1 MAKKNKKAKEKSVKN
16 LQGYSFKR
24 AIIKTKQINL
34 YIYFV
39 GLVFNGIFSVITY
52 NLAMSKND
60 GVMLVVCTIME
71 IMVAAVLIYGI
82 IKYYRRKIILTNEGL
97 EYIPTFARKKIY
109 LYNEIGFVQLDK
121 MNDEN
126 YTIFSKEGKK
136 IASFNNGYEGI
147 EEAIVA
153 FKGNGV
159 EIRDKEN
166 GKIDNLILNTRNK
179 IEKNREA
186 EIKHI
191 KRKDRLA
198 QINKEKEMIRKLNIA
213 MWVISI
219 LALFLGTRIRS
230 IVWSAELLF
239 IWGLYIYL
247 YPKMVVEVPTK
258 TKDGREFHYEIPYA
272 SAIIALLMLY
282 NLPKLNYVNH
292 DEIKFGLIYFLI
304 LFAIYM
310 IMLKKRKIREK
321 TSKMF
326 TVTMAILLIIV
337 CTTDHLN
344 NALTFTP
351 ENHETVIALE
361 KDTSRS
367 AKGLRRYY
375 ADVVIDGKKEN
386 ASISAAIYNSLEN
399 LPEAVVKCNRK
410 SIFGCEYYKI
420 HR

>member
-1 MAKKNKKAKEKSVKN
+1 MAKKNKNTKDN
-16 LQGYSFKR
+16 LQKSSFSR
-24 AIIKTKQINL
+24 AIIKTKKVNL
-34 YIYFV
+34 YIFFI
-39 GLVFNGIFSVITY
+39 GLIFN
-52 NLAMSKND
+52 AMFAMIANNIAISKND
-60 GVMLVVCTIME
+60 GVMLVTCTVME
-71 IMVAAVLIYGI
+71 IIITVVLTYGI
-82 IKYYRRKIILTNEGL
+82 IKYYRRKIILTNEGV
-97 EYIPTFARKKIY
+97 EYIPTFGKRKNY
-109 LYNEIGFVQLDK
+109 LYREIGFVQLDK

-147 EEAIVA
+147 VQAIVA

-179 IEKNREA
+179 IEKNRED

-230 IVWSAELLF
+230 IVWSVELLF

-292 DEIKFGLIYFLI
+292 NEIKFGLIYFLI

-310 IMLKKRKIREK
+310 IMLKKRRIREK

-326 TVTMAILLIIV
+326 TVAMAILLIIV

-351 ENHETVIALE
+351 ENHENVIALE

>member
-1 MAKKNKKAKEKSVKN
+1 MAKRNKNTKDN
-16 LQGYSFKR
+16 LQKSSFSR
-24 AIIKTKQINL
+24 AIIKTKKVNL
-34 YIYFV
+34 YIFFI
-39 GLVFNGIFSVITY
+39 GLVFNAIF
-52 NLAMSKND
+52 AMIANNIAISKND
-60 GVMLVVCTIME
+60 GVMLVTCTVME
-71 IMVAAVLIYGI
+71 IIITVVLTYGI
-82 IKYYRRKIILTNEGL
+82 IKYYRRKIILTNEGV
-97 EYIPTFARKKIY
+97 EYIPTFGKRKNY
-109 LYNEIGFVQLDK
+109 LYREIGFVQLDK

-147 EEAIVA
+147 EEAIIA

-159 EIRDKEN
+159 EIKEKEN
-166 GKIDNLILNTRNK
+166 GKFDNWILNTRNK
-179 IEKNREA
+179 IEKNRED

-219 LALFLGTRIRS
+219 VALFLGTRIRS

-326 TVTMAILLIIV
+326 TVAMAILLIIV

-351 ENHETVIALE
+351 ENHENVIALE

>member
-1 MAKKNKKAKEKSVKN
+1 MV
-16 LQGYSFKR
+16 
-24 AIIKTKQINL
+24 T
-34 YIYFV
+34 
-39 GLVFNGIFSVITY
+39 
-52 NLAMSKND
+52 
-60 GVMLVVCTIME
+60 CTVME
-71 IMVAAVLIYGI
+71 IIITVVLSYGI
-82 IKYYRRKIILTNEGL
+82 IKYYRRKIILTNEGV
-97 EYIPTFARKKIY
+97 EYIPTFGKRKNY
-109 LYNEIGFVQLDK
+109 LYREIGFVQLDK

-147 EEAIVA
+147 EEAIIA

-159 EIRDKEN
+159 EIKEKEN
-166 GKIDNLILNTRNK
+166 GKIDNWILNTRNK
-179 IEKNREA
+179 IEKNRED

-213 MWVISI
+213 MWAISI
-219 LALFLGTRIRS
+219 VALFLGTRIRS

-247 YPKMVVEVPTK
+247 YPKMVVELPTK

-292 DEIKFGLIYFLI
+292 SEIKFGVIYFLI
-304 LFAIYM
+304 LFSIYM

-321 TSKMF
+321 TGKMA
-326 TVTMAILLIIV
+326 TVALAMLLIIV

-386 ASISAAIYNSLEN
+386 ASISVAIYNSIEN
-399 LPEAVVKCNRK
+399 LPETVVKCNRK

>member
-1 MAKKNKKAKEKSVKN
+1 MAKKNNKAKEKSVKN
-16 LQGYSFKR
+16 LQEYSFKR

-121 MNDEN
+121 INDEN

-153 FKGNGV
+153 FKGNGI

-166 GKIDNLILNTRNK
+166 GRIDNLILNTRNK
-179 IEKNREA
+179 IEKNRED

-198 QINKEKEMIRKLNIA
+198 QINIA

-230 IVWSAELLF
+230 IVWSVELLL

-326 TVTMAILLIIV
+326 TVAMAILLIIV

-351 ENHETVIALE
+351 ENHENVIALE

>member
-1 MAKKNKKAKEKSVKN
+1 MIANN
-16 LQGYSFKR
+16 I
-24 AIIKTKQINL
+24 AI
-34 YIYFV
+34 
-39 GLVFNGIFSVITY
+39 
-52 NLAMSKND
+52 SKND
-60 GVMLVVCTIME
+60 GVMLVTCTVME
-71 IMVAAVLIYGI
+71 IIITVVLTYGI
-82 IKYYRRKIILTNEGL
+82 IKYYRRKIILTNEGI
-97 EYIPTFARKKIY
+97 EYIPTFGKRKNY
-109 LYNEIGFVQLDK
+109 LYREIGFVQLDK

-147 EEAIVA
+147 EEAIIA

-159 EIRDKEN
+159 EIKEKEN
-166 GKIDNLILNTRNK
+166 GKFDNWILNTRNK
-179 IEKNREA
+179 IEKNRED

-219 LALFLGTRIRS
+219 VALFLGTRIRS

-247 YPKMVVEVPTK
+247 YPKMVVELPTK

-272 SAIIALLMLY
+272 SAIIALFMLY

-292 DEIKFGLIYFLI
+292 DELKFGLIYFLI

-310 IMLKKRKIREK
+310 IMLKKRDIREK
-321 TSKMF
+321 TSKMA
-326 TVTMAILLIIV
+326 TVAMAMLLIII

-351 ENHETVIALE
+351 ENHENIIALE

-367 AKGLRRYY
+367 TKGLRRYY

-386 ASISAAIYNSLEN
+386 TSISAAIYNSLEN
-399 LPEAVVKCNRK
+399 LPETVVKCNRK

>member
-1 MAKKNKKAKEKSVKN
+1 MAKKNKNTKDN
-16 LQGYSFKR
+16 LQKSSFSR
-24 AIIKTKQINL
+24 AIIKTKKVNL
-34 YIYFV
+34 YIFFI
-39 GLVFNGIFSVITY
+39 GIVFNAIF
-52 NLAMSKND
+52 AMIANNIAISKND
-60 GVMLVVCTIME
+60 GVMLVTCTVME
-71 IMVAAVLIYGI
+71 IIITVVLTYGI
-82 IKYYRRKIILTNEGL
+82 IKYYRRKIILTNEGV
-97 EYIPTFARKKIY
+97 EYIPTFGKRKNY
-109 LYNEIGFVQLDK
+109 LYREIGFVQLDK

-147 EEAIVA
+147 EEAIIA

-159 EIRDKEN
+159 EIKEKEN
-166 GKIDNLILNTRNK
+166 GRFDNWILNTRNK
-179 IEKNREA
+179 IEKNRED

-219 LALFLGTRIRS
+219 VALFLGTRIRS

-282 NLPKLNYVNH
+282 NLPKLNYVNY

-310 IMLKKRKIREK
+310 IMLKKRRIREK

-326 TVTMAILLIIV
+326 TVAMAILLIIV

>member
-1 MAKKNKKAKEKSVKN
+1 MAKKNKNTKDN
-16 LQGYSFKR
+16 LQKSSFSR
-24 AIIKTKQINL
+24 AIIKTKKVNL
-34 YIYFV
+34 YIFFI
-39 GLVFNGIFSVITY
+39 GLVFNAIFAMIAN
-52 NLAMSKND
+52 NLAISKND
-60 GVMLVVCTIME
+60 GVMLLTCTVME
-71 IMVAAVLIYGI
+71 IIITVVLTYGI
-82 IKYYRRKIILTNEGL
+82 IKYYRRKIILTNEGV
-97 EYIPTFARKKIY
+97 EYIPTFGKKKTYI
-109 LYNEIGFVQLDK
+109 YNEVDFVQLDK
-121 MNDEN
+121 LNDEN

-147 EEAIVA
+147 EEAIIA

-159 EIRDKEN
+159 EIKEKEN
-166 GKIDNLILNTRNK
+166 GKIDNWILNTRNK
-179 IEKNREA
+179 IEKNRED

-219 LALFLGTRIRS
+219 VALFLGTRIRS

-247 YPKMVVEVPTK
+247 YPKMVVELPTK

-292 DEIKFGLIYFLI
+292 SEVKFGVIYFLI
-304 LFAIYM
+304 LFSIYM

-321 TSKMF
+321 TGKMA
-326 TVTMAILLIIV
+326 TVALAMLLIIV

-399 LPEAVVKCNRK
+399 LPETVVKCNRK

>member
-1 MAKKNKKAKEKSVKN
+1 MAKKNKNSKDN
-16 LQGYSFKR
+16 LQKVSFSR
-24 AIIKTKQINL
+24 AIIKTKKVNL
-34 YIYFV
+34 YIFFV
-39 GLVFNGIFSVITY
+39 GLIFNAVF
-52 NLAMSKND
+52 AMIANNIAISKND
-60 GVMLVVCTIME
+60 GVMLITCTAME
-71 IMVAAVLIYGI
+71 IIITVVLTYGI
-82 IKYYRRKIILTNEGL
+82 IKYYRRKIILTNEGV
-97 EYIPTFARKKIY
+97 EYIPTFGKMKNY
-109 LYNEIGFVQLDK
+109 LYKEISFVQLDK

-147 EEAIVA
+147 EEAIIA
-153 FKGNGV
+153 FKGNGI
-159 EIRDKEN
+159 EIKDKEN
-166 GKIDNLILNTRNK
+166 GKIDNWILNTRNK
-179 IEKNREA
+179 LEKNRED

-219 LALFLGTRIRS
+219 VALFLGTRIRS

-292 DEIKFGLIYFLI
+292 DELKFGLIYFLI
-304 LFAIYM
+304 LFSIYM
-310 IMLKKRKIREK
+310 IMLKKRRIREK
-321 TSKMF
+321 TSKMA
-326 TVTMAILLIIV
+326 TVAMAILLIIV

-367 AKGLRRYY
+367 TKGLRRYY
-375 ADVVIDGKKEN
+375 ADVMIDGKKEN

>member
-1 MAKKNKKAKEKSVKN
+1 MAKKNNKAKEKSVKN
-16 LQGYSFKR
+16 LQEYSFKR

-82 IKYYRRKIILTNEGL
+82 IKYYRRKIILTNEGV

-121 MNDEN
+121 INDEN

-147 EEAIVA
+147 EEAIIA

-159 EIRDKEN
+159 EIREKEN
-166 GKIDNLILNTRNK
+166 GRIDNLILNTRNK
-179 IEKNREA
+179 IEKNRED

-198 QINKEKEMIRKLNIA
+198 QINIA

-230 IVWSAELLF
+230 IVWSVELLL

-310 IMLKKRKIREK
+310 IMLKKRRIREK

-326 TVTMAILLIIV
+326 TVAMAILLIIV

-351 ENHETVIALE
+351 ENHENVIALE

>member
-1 MAKKNKKAKEKSVKN
+1 MAKKNKNTKDN
-16 LQGYSFKR
+16 LQKSSFSR
-24 AIIKTKQINL
+24 AIIKTKKVNL
-34 YIYFV
+34 YIFFI
-39 GLVFNGIFSVITY
+39 GLVFNAIFAMIAN
-52 NLAMSKND
+52 NLAISKND
-60 GVMLVVCTIME
+60 GVMLFTCTVME
-71 IMVAAVLIYGI
+71 IIITVVLIYGI
-82 IKYYRRKIILTNEGL
+82 IKYYRRKIILTNEGV
-97 EYIPTFARKKIY
+97 EYIPTAGKRKTY
-109 LYNEIGFVQLDK
+109 LYNEIEFVQLDK
-121 MNDEN
+121 LNDEN

-179 IEKNREA
+179 IEKNRED

-198 QINKEKEMIRKLNIA
+198 QINKEKERIRKLNIA

-219 LALFLGTRIRS
+219 VALFLGTRIRS
-230 IVWSAELLF
+230 IVWSVELLF
-239 IWGLYIYL
+239 IWVLYIYL

-292 DEIKFGLIYFLI
+292 SEIKFGVIYFLI
-304 LFAIYM
+304 LFSIYM
-310 IMLKKRKIREK
+310 IMLKKRGIREK
-321 TSKMF
+321 TGKMA
-326 TVTMAILLIIV
+326 TVAMAILLIII

-351 ENHETVIALE
+351 ENHENVIALE
-361 KDTSRS
+361 KDTSKS
-367 AKGLRRYY
+367 SKGLRRYY

-399 LPEAVVKCNRK
+399 LPEVVVKCNRK